1 MVLSAW
7 SADQT
12 TVDINETRS
21 KKFKAENAAAFF
33 GFSFYL
39 AAGKIRRL
47 FWWLTLYRM
56 VKQFMKNTYSD
67 LLFWLKV
74 ALKEKWQGKLQ
85 KDILFIFLRAR
96 QSTCSQGSKGQDG
109 LKNLRLGCKG
119 QPVYPPDL
127 APLPYFLSQTLKR
140 VWKEVEF
147 HDSCIKTS
155 DQWTNVILLLEE
167 LKELWNDLP
176 NVSSF

>member
-85 KDILFIFLRAR
+85 KDILFIFFTRATKHLLTR
-96 QSTCSQGSKGQDG
+96 
-109 LKNLRLGCKG
+109 
-119 QPVYPPDL
+119 
-127 APLPYFLSQTLKR
+127 LKR
-140 VWKEVEF
+140 PGRFEEF
-147 HDSCIKTS
+147 TFGVQRSASLPTRSCSITLFPFP
-155 DQWTNVILLLEE
+155 N
-167 LKELWNDLP
+167 LKKSLKGSGISW
-176 NVSSF
+176 